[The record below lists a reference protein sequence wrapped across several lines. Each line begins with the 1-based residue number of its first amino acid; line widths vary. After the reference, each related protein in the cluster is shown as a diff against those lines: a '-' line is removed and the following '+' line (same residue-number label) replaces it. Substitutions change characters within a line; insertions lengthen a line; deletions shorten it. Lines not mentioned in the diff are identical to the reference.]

1 MPCPNQPVRFC
12 SPPCHHTRSGRSDP
26 GVGAL
31 NMSDGAMK
39 RWVCVSF
46 QRAIDDVPFSRYR
59 LGLTK
64 RCARDVCTT
73 FGKNVE
79 FKGGVPLHSIVFHC
93 NSFESMALLAESIIS
108 QHFTT
113 AAKDLQGFARIYMG
127 FIDFYGFPGSLL
139 PTRRRLCCGFSV
151 ALARAHCM
159 NSALFAPCEFQ
170 SFQRVCGM
178 HNLAPEMRAL
188 IRSCVR
194 GRAPVNSKKSRKP
207 SKIHVQIHW
216 NPCGSIETHWKP
228 WRCLQ
233 DQ

>member
-1 MPCPNQPVRFC
+1 M
-12 SPPCHHTRSGRSDP
+12 
-26 GVGAL
+26 
-31 NMSDGAMK
+31 
-39 RWVCVSF
+39 
-46 QRAIDDVPFSRYR
+46 
-59 LGLTK
+59 
-64 RCARDVCTT
+64 
-73 FGKNVE
+73 
-79 FKGGVPLHSIVFHC
+79 HSIAFHC
-93 NSFESMALLAESIIS
+93 NSFGSMALLAESMIS

-139 PTRRRLCCGFSV
+139 PTRRRLCCDFSV

-194 GRAPVNSKKSRKP
+194 GRAPVNPENPENPVKYMSKYIG
-207 SKIHVQIHW
+207 IHGFACRINNFSTFHDGCQGFARICKDFHGFLLMFMVF
-216 NPCGSIETHWKP
+216 
-228 WRCLQ
+228 
-233 DQ
+233 